1 MVKTSS
7 TVLLLISLALP
18 SLSVAQSKVKFPF
31 SISSKSLGYG
41 PMFAAVK
48 LGFMDREGLE
58 GQLVVVR
65 GADKSLSALMGGSVF
80 VSVSGT
86 DAHIAAVERGVELL
100 LIGGTIN
107 GLSQVIMA
115 PKQFKTLNDL
125 RGKTIGATSANS
137 GLGFALRRY
146 MKANGMEFGR
156 DYQILATGSAGPT
169 LAALTAGQ
177 VHAAALG
184 VPLNFVAADQG
195 YGAVGRIVDV
205 IPSYQFG
212 SFSVSRA
219 IAEKNRPLIVRFMK
233 AMVSV
238 HRWFYENK
246 EAAVEFLAKELDLK
260 PEYARRGWEYY
271 LEHKIWPNDA
281 SVNMDGVNVATQ
293 IYWET
298 SQSKGPVPSPQK
310 YVDHSFQREALKELA
325 TRLQ

>member
-1 MVKTSS
+1 MKP
-7 TVLLLISLALP
+7 VLWILCCSVSLGVSVSPSLA
-18 SLSVAQSKVKFPF
+18 QTKIKFPF

-48 LGFMDREGLE
+48 LGFLDREGFE

-86 DAHIAAVERGVELL
+86 DAHIAAVERGIELL

-115 PKQFKTLNDL
+115 PKQYKTLNDL
-125 RGKTIGATSANS
+125 RGKVIGATSANS

-146 MKANGMEFGR
+146 FKAKGFEFGR

-169 LAALTAGQ
+169 LAALNSGQ
-177 VHAAALG
+177 VQAAALG

-195 YGAVGRIVDV
+195 FNAVGRIIDV

-219 IAEKNRPLIVRFMK
+219 IAEKNRALIVRFMR
-233 AMVSV
+233 AMISV

-260 PEYARRGWEYY
+260 PDYARRGWEYY
-271 LEHKIWPNDA
+271 IENKIWPNDA
-281 SVNMDGVNVATQ
+281 SANMEGVGVAAQ
-293 IYWET
+293 IFWEA
-298 SQSKGPVPSPQK
+298 SQAKGAVPSPQK
-310 YVDHSFQREALKELA
+310 YVDQSFQKEALRELGG
-325 TRLQ
+325 R